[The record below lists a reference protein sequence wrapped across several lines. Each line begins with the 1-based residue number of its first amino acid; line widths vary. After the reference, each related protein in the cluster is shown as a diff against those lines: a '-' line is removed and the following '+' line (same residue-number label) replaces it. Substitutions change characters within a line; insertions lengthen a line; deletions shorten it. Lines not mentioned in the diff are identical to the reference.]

1 MNPEFIMNLL
11 IFLCSLAGTI
21 YGISQ
26 FFKKKTALY
35 LKLVVCGV
43 LCLMFSRLYQVI
55 FLLTQGAL
63 YQGFHIGILGMIGS
77 FMFFFSANYGQ
88 MDGLVDD
95 RTNTFRKTRIAAL
108 AAPLVILLLYL
119 YFFANVQIVEL
130 KVVYGVVTLLIMQC
144 AYYNFKHL
152 IIFDV
157 ELGIVRCLRPYNA
170 LVLVYAAMSMLEPIG
185 LYLGITPVY
194 LLSCAVT
201 AAIALALLPVVKGGF
216 DKWAI

>member
-1 MNPEFIMNLL
+1 MKTVYIPAGETVKYE
-11 IFLCSLAGTI
+11 SLVTEN
-21 YGISQ
+21 
-26 FFKKKTALY
+26 
-35 LKLVVCGV
+35 LVV
-43 LCLMFSRLYQVI
+43 
-55 FLLTQGAL
+55 
-63 YQGFHIGILGMIGS
+63 
-77 FMFFFSANYGQ
+77 
-88 MDGLVDD
+88 DGC
-95 RTNTFRKTRIAAL
+95 
-108 AAPLVILLLYL
+108 
-119 YFFANVQIVEL
+119 L

-144 AYYNFKHL
+144 AYFNFKHL